1 MTKRQASMW
10 GDGYQVWLCD
20 HIHNIHRLRHRFF
33 NSPCDNFCHLCD
45 KTYPSSVASAT
56 TLCDHSY
63 PLCDHIHN
71 PPPSGPYPPP
81 VWPYAP
87 PVWPYPPPV
96 WAAPCPCL
104 HLSPVAVV
112 TRGPAWDRG
121 ATNQIVSTH
130 FYPGFVSWLVK
141 LAPVAQISWHPHPS
155 HHRPIQRL
163 SIRIQVTS
171 SPLHVY
177 HLYTHMGILID
188 DNQRTEHFKTLRPKL
203 RIKLKHSNCSYWP
216 DQEWTDDTLII
227 NGGGV
232 VPPDEYL
239 FLLISKWWWYRD
251 NDLIWL
257 GSFIICPDVA
267 S

>member
-1 MTKRQASMW
+1 MLHTASPPPPPMWPPTPLLTTSSPIQYQISNRYIYQKNLFMYMWPKGRLAMW

-20 HIHNIHRLRHRFF
+20 HIHNIHRLRHSFF
-33 NSPCDNFCHLCD
+33 HSPCDNFCHLCD

-71 PPPSGPYPPP
+71 PPPSWPYP
-81 VWPYAP
+81 P

-177 HLYTHMGILID
+177 HLYTHMGILIA
-188 DNQRTEHFKTLRPKL
+188 DNQRTEYFMTKTKV
-203 RIKLKHSNCSYWP
+203 KNKA
-216 DQEWTDDTLII
+216 QTL
-227 NGGGV
+227 
-232 VPPDEYL
+232 EL
-239 FLLISKWWWYRD
+239 FLLTWPRMNRWYI
-251 NDLIWL
+251 NY
-257 GSFIICPDVA
+257 
-267 S
+267 